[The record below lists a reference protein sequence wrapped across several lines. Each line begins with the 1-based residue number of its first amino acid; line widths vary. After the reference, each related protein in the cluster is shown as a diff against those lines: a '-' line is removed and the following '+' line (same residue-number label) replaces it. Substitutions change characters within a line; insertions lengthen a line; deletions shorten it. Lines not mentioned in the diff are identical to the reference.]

1 MNLFRP
7 RFRRWSLPILSVV
20 LLCAAIIFSFDP
32 GHMDADALGM
42 LAFIHAGT
50 YRDWYPLL
58 LPLLLKISVALRVG
72 PVAILAFQVLLVG
85 LSTFAIL
92 AFFSNPLIAAAGSYC
107 VLLCP
112 AVLGYLGAITSHA
125 ILTAFLLCGV
135 AALLYLDPSRRS
147 RGRLALLSISF
158 SALSAASIARI
169 TGVALTLPLFC
180 IWVYLLSKELRLVH
194 PNRGTRLS
202 GIVITGCTLTAIAVL
217 CGNTVLSALFH
228 PIHTGPIQGIALY
241 DISAISLRANRL
253 FLDREHFP
261 DQSLDDL
268 RRIFV
273 KNNPDVL
280 FFLGDPRTRVRII
293 FSGDQTAVLRTW
305 RGCIAMYP
313 GYYVTERWQMLK
325 SLLGLDFRVPPLVPY
340 HPGIDRND
348 QGYHIEHQTEDAIV
362 VKYLRAFQNTVVDRP
377 FIYLIVLLLAV
388 TSILLL
394 RWESGYSGVVLLAL
408 ATGNFVFVAGHFIA
422 TPSGLLRYLW
432 PSIVTSM
439 VISAA
444 VAVRYLSILLSRH
457 PRFEPTEASITEAC
471 DASSR

>member
-1 MNLFRP
+1 MNLFHP
-7 RFRRWSLPILSVV
+7 TWMRWYLPTLSVV

-42 LAFIHAGT
+42 LAFIHTGT
-50 YRDWYPLL
+50 PRDWYPLL
-58 LPLLLKISVALRVG
+58 LPLLLKISGALRVG
-72 PVAILAFQVLLVG
+72 PVAVLAFQVLLVG
-85 LSTFAIL
+85 ISTFAIL
-92 AFFSNPLIAAAGSYC
+92 AFFSNPLIAAVGSYC

-125 ILTAFLLCGV
+125 ILTAFLLCAV

-147 RGRLALLSISF
+147 RGRPALFIISF
-158 SALSAASIARI
+158 CALSAASIARI

-180 IWVYLLSKELRLVH
+180 IWVYLLAKELRLLH
-194 PNRGTRLS
+194 PNRIARLS
-202 GIVITGCTLTAIAVL
+202 GITIAGCTLTASAVL
-217 CGNTVLSALFH
+217 CGNALLSALFH

-253 FLDREHFP
+253 FLDRQHYP
-261 DQSLDDL
+261 DQKLDDL

-273 KNNPDVL
+273 KNNPDAL
-280 FFLGDPRTRVRII
+280 FFLGDPRTRVLII
-293 FSGDQTAVLRTW
+293 FSGDQTEVLRAW

-313 GYYVTERWQMLK
+313 GYYLTERWQMFR

-340 HPGIDRND
+340 HPGIDSNE
-348 QGYHIEHQTEDAIV
+348 QGYHIEHPTEDLIV
-362 VKYLRAFQNTVVDRP
+362 VKYLRAFQNTILDRP

-388 TSILLL
+388 TAILLL
-394 RWESGYSGVVLLAL
+394 RWETSYTSIVLLAL
-408 ATGNFVFVAGHFIA
+408 AAGNFVFVAGHFIA

-432 PSIVTSM
+432 PSIVISM
-439 VISAA
+439 VIS
-444 VAVRYLSILLSRH
+444 VAVGARYLSLVLSRH
-457 PRFEPTEASITEAC
+457 PRCEPTEASITESC